1 MSVHLILRRGFMS
14 GKGGVLKTGKAAHK
28 CTCGGGQSR
37 REPPVKRALSS
48 RNKQTE
54 AGDK

>member
-1 MSVHLILRRGFMS
+1 MS